1 MSSYVRHFTNIYAPR
16 AAYVLSNCCPSGTFI
31 KKELYFS
38 AILAAQYSCNP
49 KYISEYMQERHP
61 DFEIIWA
68 FKSPQNFSYLHD
80 KGIKTVKYL
89 HPYFLHVCLTSK
101 FIVTN
106 SEIPAWF
113 PIMKRQVY
121 INTWHGG
128 GAYKRVGAAY
138 QKETPG
144 KQIRAE
150 IAREVPCTYVSSS
163 NAFTELTIHQSF
175 HHDGT
180 ILSCGRP
187 RNDMLFNNDHPELHD
202 KIRAYYHLPSEA
214 KILLYAPTYRE
225 SKAAS
230 DYLFDCKAIQSALSE
245 KFGGN
250 WFILFRTHYFVMN
263 QLNNAANYIDAS
275 NYPDMQ
281 ELLYA
286 ADVLITDYSSSMWD
300 FSLTRRPCF
309 LYATDLNYY
318 DLDRGFYS
326 DIHTWPYPLAES
338 NSALIKNI
346 KQFNNDQSSK
356 KYPKALGCA
365 RRYESG
371 HACETVA
378 NYILTSN
385 T

>member
-1 MSSYVRHFTNIYAPR
+1 MFDTLQTFIAPR
-16 AAYVLSNCCPSGTFI
+16 LRSFLKLLPIGHFH
-31 KKELYFS
+31 KKRIVFFSYFG
-38 AILAAQYSCNP
+38 AQYSCNP

-180 ILSCGRP
+180 ILSCGMP

-346 KQFNNDQSSK
+346 KQFNNDQYQK
-356 KYPKALGCA
+356 NIQKHWDALGS
-365 RRYESG
+365 YESG

>member
-1 MSSYVRHFTNIYAPR
+1 MFDTLQTFIAPR
-16 AAYVLSNCCPSGTFI
+16 LRSFLKLLSIGHFHKKRIVFFSYFGT
-31 KKELYFS
+31 
-38 AILAAQYSCNP
+38 QYSCNP

-180 ILSCGRP
+180 ILSCGMP

-346 KQFNNDQSSK
+346 KQFNNDQYQK
-356 KYPKALGCA
+356 NIQKHWDALGS
-365 RRYESG
+365 YESG

>member
-1 MSSYVRHFTNIYAPR
+1 MFDTLQTFIAPR
-16 AAYVLSNCCPSGTFI
+16 LRSFLKLLSIGHFH
-31 KKELYFS
+31 KKRIVFFSYFG
-38 AILAAQYSCNP
+38 AQYSCNP

-180 ILSCGRP
+180 ILSCGMP

-346 KQFNNDQSSK
+346 KQCNNDQYQK
-356 KYPKALGCA
+356 NIQKHWDALGS
-365 RRYESG
+365 YESG

>member
-1 MSSYVRHFTNIYAPR
+1 MFDTLQTFIAPR
-16 AAYVLSNCCPSGTFI
+16 LRSFLKLLSIGHFH
-31 KKELYFS
+31 KKRIVFFSYFG
-38 AILAAQYSCNP
+38 AQYSCNP

-180 ILSCGRP
+180 ILSCGMP

-346 KQFNNDQSSK
+346 KQFNNDQYQKNIQIKRSSFPLSLAIIPLLILK
-356 KYPKALGCA
+356 SEKCA
-365 RRYESG
+365 
-371 HACETVA
+371 
-378 NYILTSN
+378 NPFI
-385 T
+385 

>member
-1 MSSYVRHFTNIYAPR
+1 
-16 AAYVLSNCCPSGTFI
+16 
-31 KKELYFS
+31 
-38 AILAAQYSCNP
+38 
-49 KYISEYMQERHP
+49 MQERHP

-180 ILSCGRP
+180 ILSCGMP

-230 DYLFDCKAIQSALSE
+230 DYLFDCK
-245 KFGGN
+245 GN
-250 WFILFRTHYFVMN
+250 SICSFRKIWR
-263 QLNNAANYIDAS
+263 QLVYSIP
-275 NYPDMQ
+275 YT
-281 ELLYA
+281 LL
-286 ADVLITDYSSSMWD
+286 
-300 FSLTRRPCF
+300 C
-309 LYATDLNYY
+309 
-318 DLDRGFYS
+318 
-326 DIHTWPYPLAES
+326 
-338 NSALIKNI
+338 
-346 KQFNNDQSSK
+346 
-356 KYPKALGCA
+356 
-365 RRYESG
+365 YEP
-371 HACETVA
+371 VK
-378 NYILTSN
+378 
-385 T
+385 

>member
-1 MSSYVRHFTNIYAPR
+1 MFDTLQTFIAPR
-16 AAYVLSNCCPSGTFI
+16 LRSFLKLLSIGRFH
-31 KKELYFS
+31 KKRIVFFSYFG
-38 AILAAQYSCNP
+38 AQYSCNP

-180 ILSCGRP
+180 ILSCGMP

-263 QLNNAANYIDAS
+263 QLNNAANYIDVS

-346 KQFNNDQSSK
+346 KQFNNDQYQK
-356 KYPKALGCA
+356 NIQKHWDALGS
-365 RRYESG
+365 YESG

>member
-1 MSSYVRHFTNIYAPR
+1 MFDTLQTFIAPR
-16 AAYVLSNCCPSGTFI
+16 LRSFLKLLSIGHFH
-31 KKELYFS
+31 KKRIVFFSYFG
-38 AILAAQYSCNP
+38 AQYSCNP
-49 KYISEYMQERHP
+49 KYISECMQERHP

-180 ILSCGRP
+180 ILSCGMP

-346 KQFNNDQSSK
+346 KQFNNDQYQK
-356 KYPKALGCA
+356 NIQKHWDALGS
-365 RRYESG
+365 YESG

>member
-1 MSSYVRHFTNIYAPR
+1 MFDTLQTFIAPR
-16 AAYVLSNCCPSGTFI
+16 LRSFLKLLFI
-31 KKELYFS
+31 GHFHKKRIVFFSYFG
-38 AILAAQYSCNP
+38 AQYSCNP

-180 ILSCGRP
+180 ILSCGMP

-346 KQFNNDQSSK
+346 KQFNNDQYQK
-356 KYPKALGCA
+356 NIQKHWDALGS
-365 RRYESG
+365 YESG

>member
-1 MSSYVRHFTNIYAPR
+1 MTEPFFPAECRETICCSIMII
-16 AAYVLSNCCPSGTFI
+16 LNCTI
-31 KKELYFS
+31 R
-38 AILAAQYSCNP
+38 
-49 KYISEYMQERHP
+49 SERT
-61 DFEIIWA
+61 I
-68 FKSPQNFSYLHD
+68 
-80 KGIKTVKYL
+80 
-89 HPYFLHVCLTSK
+89 TSLQRQRS
-101 FIVTN
+101 FYTPLLIGN
-106 SEIPAWF
+106 Q
-113 PIMKRQVY
+113 KR
-121 INTWHGG
+121 
-128 GAYKRVGAAY
+128 
-138 QKETPG
+138 
-144 KQIRAE
+144 
-150 IAREVPCTYVSSS
+150 
-163 NAFTELTIHQSF
+163 
-175 HHDGT
+175 
-180 ILSCGRP
+180 
-187 RNDMLFNNDHPELHD
+187 
-202 KIRAYYHLPSEA
+202 
-214 KILLYAPTYRE
+214 LLI
-225 SKAAS
+225 
-230 DYLFDCKAIQSALSE
+230 DCKAIQSALSE

-346 KQFNNDQSSK
+346 KQFNNDQYQK
-356 KYPKALGCA
+356 NIQKHWDALGS
-365 RRYESG
+365 YESG

>member
-1 MSSYVRHFTNIYAPR
+1 MFDTLQTFIAPR
-16 AAYVLSNCCPSGTFI
+16 LRSFLKLLSIGHFH
-31 KKELYFS
+31 KKRIVFFSYFG
-38 AILAAQYSCNP
+38 AQYSCNP

-180 ILSCGRP
+180 ILSCGMP
-187 RNDMLFNNDHPELHD
+187 RNDMLFNNDHPELRT
-202 KIRAYYHLPSEA
+202 ITSLQRQRSFYTP
-214 KILLYAPTYRE
+214 LLIGNQKRLLIIYSTARQFNLLFQ
-225 SKAAS
+225 KNLAATG
-230 DYLFDCKAIQSALSE
+230 L
-245 KFGGN
+245 
-250 WFILFRTHYFVMN
+250 
-263 QLNNAANYIDAS
+263 
-275 NYPDMQ
+275 
-281 ELLYA
+281 
-286 ADVLITDYSSSMWD
+286 
-300 FSLTRRPCF
+300 
-309 LYATDLNYY
+309 
-318 DLDRGFYS
+318 FYS
-326 DIHTWPYPLAES
+326 VHTTL
-338 NSALIKNI
+338 L
-346 KQFNNDQSSK
+346 
-356 KYPKALGCA
+356 
-365 RRYESG
+365 
-371 HACETVA
+371 
-378 NYILTSN
+378 
-385 T
+385 

>member
-1 MSSYVRHFTNIYAPR
+1 MFDTLQTFIAPR
-16 AAYVLSNCCPSGTFI
+16 LRSFLKLLSIGHFH
-31 KKELYFS
+31 KKRIVFFSYFG
-38 AILAAQYSCNP
+38 AQYSCNP

-163 NAFTELTIHQSF
+163 KRIYRINRSIKVFIMTEPFFPAECRETI
-175 HHDGT
+175 
-180 ILSCGRP
+180 C
-187 RNDMLFNNDHPELHD
+187 
-202 KIRAYYHLPSEA
+202 
-214 KILLYAPTYRE
+214 
-225 SKAAS
+225 
-230 DYLFDCKAIQSALSE
+230 C
-245 KFGGN
+245 
-250 WFILFRTHYFVMN
+250 
-263 QLNNAANYIDAS
+263 
-275 NYPDMQ
+275 
-281 ELLYA
+281 
-286 ADVLITDYSSSMWD
+286 
-300 FSLTRRPCF
+300 
-309 LYATDLNYY
+309 
-318 DLDRGFYS
+318 
-326 DIHTWPYPLAES
+326 
-338 NSALIKNI
+338 
-346 KQFNNDQSSK
+346 
-356 KYPKALGCA
+356 
-365 RRYESG
+365 
-371 HACETVA
+371 
-378 NYILTSN
+378 
-385 T
+385 

>member
-1 MSSYVRHFTNIYAPR
+1 MFDTLQTFIAPR
-16 AAYVLSNCCPSGTFI
+16 LRSFLKLLSIGHFH
-31 KKELYFS
+31 KKRIVFFSYFG
-38 AILAAQYSCNP
+38 AQYSCNP

-180 ILSCGRP
+180 ILRLG
-187 RNDMLFNNDHPELHD
+187 
-202 KIRAYYHLPSEA
+202 
-214 KILLYAPTYRE
+214 AP
-225 SKAAS
+225 A
-230 DYLFDCKAIQSALSE
+230 Q
-245 KFGGN
+245 
-250 WFILFRTHYFVMN
+250 
-263 QLNNAANYIDAS
+263 
-275 NYPDMQ
+275 
-281 ELLYA
+281 
-286 ADVLITDYSSSMWD
+286 
-300 FSLTRRPCF
+300 
-309 LYATDLNYY
+309 
-318 DLDRGFYS
+318 
-326 DIHTWPYPLAES
+326 
-338 NSALIKNI
+338 
-346 KQFNNDQSSK
+346 
-356 KYPKALGCA
+356 
-365 RRYESG
+365 
-371 HACETVA
+371 
-378 NYILTSN
+378 
-385 T
+385 